1 MNCYSAQETCHHLLQ
16 LPLYNASRDFVILNL
31 DGTRVVK
38 DNIEDGNENAT
49 LASYID
55 HYMNRPTTDEFNEMS
70 LYTFVQNYKIPK
82 RLGDDLI
89 SRKKPVVVVTHPYCP
104 PDPNGPKFEQYC
116 YQKLITHQPFRNTT
130 ELLLNYTTYK
140 EAYLTDDKITNHLL
154 EDWMTICQ
162 IKPTTNED
170 ICITHSDKHIDWT
183 TTSSIY
189 PNMEELITFIVR
201 QKQTFN
207 T

>member
-1 MNCYSAQETCHHLLQ
+1 MTSCSINSVAQRDYSAQETCHHLLQ

-38 DNIEDGNENAT
+38 YNIEVGNENANAT

-55 HYMNRPTTDEFNEMS
+55 HYMNRPTTNKFNEMS

-89 SRKKPVVVVTHPYCP
+89 SRKKPVVVVTRPYCP

-140 EAYLTDDKITNHLL
+140 EAYSIFLSSGSIPEDDIALITDQTNHIEVNCTNLTDDKTTNHLL
-154 EDWMTICQ
+154 T
-162 IKPTTNED
+162 
-170 ICITHSDKHIDWT
+170 
-183 TTSSIY
+183 
-189 PNMEELITFIVR
+189 
-201 QKQTFN
+201 
-207 T
+207 